1 MKNAILAFITGSSI
15 AGGAWLMGY
24 HTGQI
29 DGGVAVYRN
38 AQRSAEK
45 RYDAQLRSDDR
56 VREIV
61 ASTSSAHASI
71 HHGHGHRVSFLYNGY
86 SIHIYADA
94 KGTHV
99 ELSEVC

>member
-1 MKNAILAFITGSSI
+1 MKTLITAVVVTGV
-15 AGGAWLMGY
+15 AWSLGY
-24 HTGQI
+24 RTGQI

-38 AQRSAEK
+38 AQRMAEK

-56 VREIV
+56 VRGII
-61 ASTSSAHASI
+61 AHERTTHA
-71 HHGHGHRVSFLYNGY
+71 FLYNGY

-99 ELSEVC
+99 EFSEVC